1 MNLKIYSFSDKLLL
15 MLQSIKRSHRI
26 NPDHPMFHNCLIR
39 FMEKLLK
46 LDNIQEE
53 MQLVLNK
60 QLEPIINGRSA
71 AEINTQFL
79 AKHHKS
85 LPALVQGR

>member
-1 MNLKIYSFSDKLLL
+1 

-26 NPDHPMFHNCLIR
+26 DPEHPMFHNCLIR

-46 LDNIQEE
+46 LDNIQDEIN
-53 MQLVLNK
+53 LVLNK
-60 QLEPIINGRSA
+60 QLEPILVGRSA

-79 AKHHKS
+79 TKHHKS
-85 LPALVQGR
+85 LPALVQGE

>member
-1 MNLKIYSFSDKLLL
+1 

-26 NPDHPMFHNCLIR
+26 DPEHPMFHSCLIR

-60 QLEPIINGRSA
+60 QLEPILVGRSA

-79 AKHHKS
+79 TKHHKS
-85 LPALVQGR
+85 LPALVQGK

>member
-1 MNLKIYSFSDKLLL
+1 

-39 FMEKLLK
+39 FMAKLLK

-60 QLEPIINGRSA
+60 QLEPILGGRTA
-71 AEINTQFL
+71 TEINSQFL
-79 AKHHKS
+79 SKHNKS
-85 LPALVQGR
+85 LPALAQCKY

>member
-1 MNLKIYSFSDKLLL
+1 

-26 NPDHPMFHNCLIR
+26 DPDHPMFHSCLIR
-39 FMEKLLK
+39 FMDKLLK

-53 MQLVLNK
+53 MQAVLNQ
-60 QLEPIINGRSA
+60 QLESIVVGRSA
-71 AEINTQFL
+71 VEINVQFL

-85 LPALVQGR
+85 LPALVQGK

>member
-1 MNLKIYSFSDKLLL
+1 

-26 NPDHPMFHNCLIR
+26 HPEHPMFHSCLIR

-46 LDNIQEE
+46 LDSIQEE

-60 QLEPIINGRSA
+60 QLEPIVVGMSA

-79 AKHHKS
+79 AKYHKS
-85 LPALVQGR
+85 LPALVQGK

>member
-1 MNLKIYSFSDKLLL
+1 MYTFLDKVLL
-15 MLQSIKRSHRI
+15 MLQSIKRSYQI
-26 NPDHPMFHNCLIR
+26 NPNHPMFHSCLIR

-60 QLEPIINGRSA
+60 QLEPILDGRSA

-79 AKHHKS
+79 AKHHNS
-85 LPALVQGR
+85 LPALVQGE

>member
-1 MNLKIYSFSDKLLL
+1 

-26 NPDHPMFHNCLIR
+26 DPDHPMFHNCLIR

-46 LDNIQEE
+46 LDNIQDE

-60 QLEPIINGRSA
+60 QLEPILGGRSA
-71 AEINTQFL
+71 AEINTQYL
-79 AKHHKS
+79 TKHHKS
-85 LPALVQGR
+85 LPALVQGK

>member
-1 MNLKIYSFSDKLLL
+1 

-26 NPDHPMFHNCLIR
+26 DPEHPMFHNCLIR

-46 LDNIQEE
+46 LDNIQDE
-53 MQLVLNK
+53 MNLVLNK
-60 QLEPIINGRSA
+60 QLEPILVGRSA

-79 AKHHKS
+79 TKHHKS
-85 LPALVQGR
+85 LPALVQGE

>member
-1 MNLKIYSFSDKLLL
+1 

-26 NPDHPMFHNCLIR
+26 DPEHPMFHSCLIR

-60 QLEPIINGRSA
+60 QLEPILVGRSA

-79 AKHHKS
+79 TKHHKS
-85 LPALVQGR
+85 LPALVQGKE

>member
-1 MNLKIYSFSDKLLL
+1 

-26 NPDHPMFHNCLIR
+26 DPEHPMFHNCLIR

-46 LDNIQEE
+46 LDNIQED

-60 QLEPIINGRSA
+60 QLEPILVGRST

-79 AKHHKS
+79 TKYHKS
-85 LPALVQGR
+85 LPALVQGKY